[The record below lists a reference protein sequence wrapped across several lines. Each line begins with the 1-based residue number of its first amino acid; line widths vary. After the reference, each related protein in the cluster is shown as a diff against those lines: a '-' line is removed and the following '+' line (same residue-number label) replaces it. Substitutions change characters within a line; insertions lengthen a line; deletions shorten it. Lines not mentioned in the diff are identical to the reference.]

1 MALSPGARL
10 REVRSRVRL
19 MLEEGGVTEE
29 AVTVRVQ
36 VSDFEVSA
44 SDVARMVTVPAGVL
58 EGTETE
64 PLLLTVTG
72 EDLGETDHLTDW
84 SASSG

>member
-1 MALSPGARL
+1 
-10 REVRSRVRL
+10 

-36 VSDFEVSA
+36 SSDFVASA
-44 SDVARMVTVPAGVL
+44 ADVARMVTVPAGVL
-58 EGTETE
+58 EGTETK

-72 EDLGETDHLTDW
+72 EDLGETDHVTDW
-84 SASSG
+84 STPAG